1 VTARWWLRRLR
12 REGRRRAGSLAA
24 LTAAFAL
31 LAAVAG
37 AAVLGVRTTRA
48 IEPRLEHNVHV
59 IAYLGDGLGAAEREK
74 LVEALQKV
82 PGVAHARLVEPEEA
96 LVRLRAAADSLGG
109 APAVA
114 GIEAGFLP
122 RSVEISVAG
131 GAQMPARTAELAA
144 RLRKLPGVVEVDAMS
159 AGLARLLSW
168 MALARKLALAA
179 VAVAALA
186 AAGAL
191 GLALTAGRV
200 RRRREAQVLAL
211 LGEAPAGIG
220 RAASLAGAAAA
231 LLGASAGLVAVKTI
245 FPRVLRAI
253 ETGMGLGPL
262 AGMPRLAFREMALAL
277 VVAVVVGWASG
288 YVAAPS
294 AEEA

>member
-1 VTARWWLRRLR
+1 
-12 REGRRRAGSLAA
+12 
-24 LTAAFAL
+24 
-31 LAAVAG
+31 
-37 AAVLGVRTTRA
+37 
-48 IEPRLEHNVHV
+48 
-59 IAYLGDGLGAAEREK
+59 
-74 LVEALQKV
+74 
-82 PGVAHARLVEPEEA
+82 
-96 LVRLRAAADSLGG
+96 
-109 APAVA
+109 
-114 GIEAGFLP
+114 
-122 RSVEISVAG
+122 
-131 GAQMPARTAELAA
+131 
-144 RLRKLPGVVEVDAMS
+144 
-159 AGLARLLSW
+159 
-168 MALARKLALAA
+168 
-179 VAVAALA
+179 
-186 AAGAL
+186 
-191 GLALTAGRV
+191 
-200 RRRREAQVLAL
+200 VLAL